1 MSGNGAG
8 MYMMKKNTVPV
19 EFSAGE
25 AGLKTKEAA
34 DPRVDV
40 EVTHH
45 FA

>member
-1 MSGNGAG
+1 
-8 MYMMKKNTVPV
+8 MMKKISVPI
-19 EFSAGE
+19 EFSEGE
-25 AGLKTKEAA
+25 AGLKKKEAA